1 MLRGRT
7 RVFLARRPVRRA
19 PWIPT
24 PPRKAPLNAR
34 HARRAP
40 AWARLGACRSA
51 RASAL
56 RGTRG
61 AMVDP
66 ASHRARGRASA
77 STPGALT
84 CRLIQASFTL
94 SLSTL
99 RSLAF
104 NPQPPHPQLFALSF
118 STLRPLTLNP
128 SLSRPQPSAPSPST
142 ICLLALNPL
151 PSRPQ
156 PCALLFS
163 ILCPLALN
171 TGPCPEPRI

>member
-1 MLRGRT
+1 MRRVLRGRT

-24 PPRKAPLNAR
+24 PPRKAPLDAR
-34 HARRAP
+34 HARRAQ
-40 AWARLGACRSA
+40 AWALLGACRSA

-77 STPGALT
+77 SIRGALT
-84 CRLIQASFTL
+84 CRLIQASCTL
-94 SLSTL
+94 SFFNPSPPHPQPFALSPPSTLSPLTLNSLPSHSQPFAPSPSTL
-99 RSLAF
+99 RSLAR
-104 NPQPPHPQLFALSF
+104 NPQPPHHQLFALSP
-118 STLRPLTLNP
+118 STLCPLV
-128 SLSRPQPSAPSPST
+128 
-142 ICLLALNPL
+142 LNPL

-156 PCALLFS
+156 HWAL
-163 ILCPLALN
+163 P
-171 TGPCPEPRI
+171 